1 MATSIEIKQKYW
13 REFVHGIEQAIEKVK
28 NGETVHYRK
37 QFGDNFYIT
46 VTAEASVV
54 LESSAQVDEIEIL
67 REKLK
72 ALEQELAL
80 TKEQLSKYNNQHM
93 VEFSVRRHLALA
105 EYKREYE
112 MNHPSNESN
121 SCGEDEIDAF

>member
-1 MATSIEIKQKYW
+1 MEIGSIEIKQVYW
-13 REFVHGIEQAIEKVK
+13 REFVREIDLAIEKVK

-54 LESSAQVDEIEIL
+54 LESSVDEIELL

-72 ALEQELAL
+72 ALEEELAL
-80 TKEQLSKYNNQHM
+80 TKQRLSKYNNQHM
-93 VEFSVRRHLALA
+93 VEFSERRRNAL
-105 EYKREYE
+105 ERYRLEYE
-112 MNHPSNESN
+112 MNHPNVSNESEY
-121 SCGEDEIDAF
+121 GEDEID